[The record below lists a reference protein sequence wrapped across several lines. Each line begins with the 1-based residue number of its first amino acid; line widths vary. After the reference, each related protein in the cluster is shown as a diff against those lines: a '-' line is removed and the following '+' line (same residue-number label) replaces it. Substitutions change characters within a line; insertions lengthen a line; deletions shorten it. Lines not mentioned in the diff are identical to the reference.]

1 MTLATNLPNP
11 LKKSEPTQYQKQ
23 DLQTHIQNQNL
34 TNKED
39 VETLQIEQEKDTK
52 IIVITTM
59 IDSNTILSLVLHIL
73 INEKRAKINQ
83 TIQKITEKWYWVNDQ
98 DKTITKISKTTIL
111 RGLEV
116 KIAKIA
122 SITKNLTGRI
132 GGALIEEKLIVLT
145 DI

>member
-11 LKKSEPTQYQKQ
+11 LKKGEPTQYQKQ
-23 DLQTHIQNQNL
+23 DLQTHFQNQNL

-39 VETLQIEQEKDTK
+39 VETLQIEPEKDSK
-52 IIVITTM
+52 IVITTM
-59 IDSNTILSLVLHIL
+59 IDSHTILSLVLHIL

-132 GGALIEEKLIVLT
+132 GGASIEEKLIVLT

>member
-11 LKKSEPTQYQKQ
+11 LKKGEPTQYQKQ
-23 DLQTHIQNQNL
+23 DLQTHFQNQNL

-59 IDSNTILSLVLHIL
+59 IDSHTILSLVLHIL

>member
-1 MTLATNLPNP
+1 
-11 LKKSEPTQYQKQ
+11 
-23 DLQTHIQNQNL
+23 
-34 TNKED
+34 
-39 VETLQIEQEKDTK
+39 
-52 IIVITTM
+52 M